1 MYTWTKKKNRDN
13 KKKHGFCLSEI
24 TDVFEDTHSVEF
36 YDGTHSSIGDERF
49 TLIGRFT
56 ETVILTVI
64 FEDIGEECHLIS
76 ARETTP
82 NEEKAYN
89 EHYQR
94 ENG

>member
-1 MYTWTKKKNRDN
+1 MDN
-13 KKKHGFCLSEI
+13 KKKHGFYLSEI

-36 YDGTHSSIGDERF
+36 YDDTHSSIGDERF
-49 TLIGRFT
+49 TFIGRFT

-64 FEDIGEECHLIS
+64 FENRGEECHLIS
-76 ARETTP
+76 AREATP